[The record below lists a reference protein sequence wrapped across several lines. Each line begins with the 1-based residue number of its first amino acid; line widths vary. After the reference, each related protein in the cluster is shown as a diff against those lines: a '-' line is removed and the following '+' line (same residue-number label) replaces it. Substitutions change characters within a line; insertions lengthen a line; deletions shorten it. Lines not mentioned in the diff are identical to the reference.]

1 MKTKKKWWKIPLGL
15 IAVLLICVII
25 YLLYVIL
32 SYHRIDDH
40 QVLTPSGSPSIS
52 VLPADGEFT
61 IVTQNCGFGAYSP
74 DFTFFMDG
82 GKQSWAKDKATVIA
96 NISGI
101 ADRTASFS
109 PDFIL
114 FQEIDTDSTRSYH
127 VDQQVMME
135 EAFPDYAEV
144 FAVNYHSAFL
154 FYPFTQ
160 PHGAS
165 NSGLQTFSKA
175 AVTSAERRQ
184 FEISSG
190 ISKFLDLDRCYSVSR
205 IPVSDGKEL
214 VLYNVH
220 SSAYGG
226 SDAVRTSQMTMLFN
240 DMKAEYDK
248 GNYCVCGGDFNH
260 DFTGDSTIVL
270 GGGNISDFGWAQ
282 PFPASLLPEGIHQCL
297 DYDDPELI
305 PTCRNCD
312 VPYGPDCQ
320 TFVLDGFVVSENV
333 KPIELHNINAEFNF
347 SDHNPVV
354 MKFSLS

>member
-1 MKTKKKWWKIPLGL
+1 MSKPEKQTVSCPKCGE
-15 IAVLLICVII
+15 
-25 YLLYVIL
+25 
-32 SYHRIDDH
+32 
-40 QVLTPSGSPSIS
+40 SIS
-52 VLPADGEFT
+52 FT
-61 IVTQNCGFGAYSP
+61 LWNSINTDMPNAIE
-74 DFTFFMDG
+74 DM
-82 GKQSWAKDKATVIA
+82 
-96 NISGI
+96 ISGK
-101 ADRTASFS
+101 
-109 PDFIL
+109 L
-114 FQEIDTDSTRSYH
+114 F
-127 VDQQVMME
+127 
-135 EAFPDYAEV
+135 EV
-144 FAVNYHSAFL
+144 ECGKCGYKTHVNY
-154 FYPFTQ
+154 P
-160 PHGAS
+160 
-165 NSGLQTFSKA
+165 
-175 AVTSAERRQ
+175 
-184 FEISSG
+184 
-190 ISKFLDLDRCYSVSR
+190 
-205 IPVSDGKEL
+205 
-214 VLYNVH
+214 
-220 SSAYGG
+220 
-226 SDAVRTSQMTMLFN
+226 MLFN